1 MEKKDVEIRGVDK
14 LRRKH
19 SDRNRGYKTCNYII
33 FFINIRLGKKKKKK
47 KTVSGTKEM
56 YYRLNPKNTT

>member
-19 SDRNRGYKTCNYII
+19 SDRNRGYKTRNYII
-33 FFINIRLGKKKKKK
+33 FFINIRLGKKKKEKK
-47 KTVSGTKEM
+47 DSIRYKRNVLQIK
-56 YYRLNPKNTT
+56 P

>member
-19 SDRNRGYKTCNYII
+19 SDRNRGYETCNYII
-33 FFINIRLGKKKKKK
+33 FFINIRLGKKKKEKK
-47 KTVSGTKEM
+47 DSIRYKRNVLQIK
-56 YYRLNPKNTT
+56 P

>member
-33 FFINIRLGKKKKKK
+33 FFINIRLGKKKKEKK
-47 KTVSGTKEM
+47 DSIRYKRNVLQIK
-56 YYRLNPKNTT
+56 P